1 MHASV
6 QPGNPGSNWFY
17 FSSLMASNWFCRWA
31 FPWTSSPNW
40 GSPMLEFYGSIL
52 YGFSVFYHV
61 RIRFLCKAANQ
72 SDSYEPVLSKLTRS
86 PVEKITQKSALARYR
101 SAVSNRKPRKVP
113 IRSTKNPAPI
123 VPIIAAIVP
132 AVFDIPVT
140 NKKFCNTQTTMFLK
154 LWSNH
159 SVQVY
164 NIDKKQSY
172 HV

>member
-1 MHASV
+1 
-6 QPGNPGSNWFY
+6 
-17 FSSLMASNWFCRWA
+17 
-31 FPWTSSPNW
+31 
-40 GSPMLEFYGSIL
+40 MLEFYGLIL

-132 AVFDIPVT
+132 AVFDIPCIT
-140 NKKFCNTQTTMFLK
+140 PAYCGAI
-154 LWSNH
+154 S
-159 SVQVY
+159 
-164 NIDKKQSY
+164 
-172 HV
+172 